1 MSLRHDLLWGG
12 CSLFSHLPL
21 DIVGRV
27 WLNMELEL
35 GFLTSAKE
43 ILTVDAEYRM
53 MIPTRGS
60 TGHQTYFAVGSC
72 EGKRQ
77 I

>member
-1 MSLRHDLLWGG
+1 
-12 CSLFSHLPL
+12 
-21 DIVGRV
+21 
-27 WLNMELEL
+27 MELEL

-53 MIPTRGS
+53 MIPTHGS

-72 EGKRQ
+72 EGKNRFEQ
-77 I
+77 LILHAARLIFGIV

>member
-1 MSLRHDLLWGG
+1 MIFYGVAVAFFTFTSGHCWESLAEHGAGIR
-12 CSLFSHLPL
+12 LFNISK
-21 DIVGRV
+21 R
-27 WLNMELEL
+27 MQ
-35 GFLTSAKE
+35 
-43 ILTVDAEYRM
+43 TVDAEYRM
-53 MIPTRGS
+53 MIPTHGS

>member
-1 MSLRHDLLWGG
+1 
-12 CSLFSHLPL
+12 
-21 DIVGRV
+21 
-27 WLNMELEL
+27 MELEL

-53 MIPTRGS
+53 MIPTHGS